1 MILEWDVPMIAEF
14 PEEELTKLVNSIQE
28 NGWDYDQLV
37 RSIKEVVTEF
47 EDDVYYSWG
56 REQTA
61 EVINEIK
68 RRMGGVQLT
77 MFNDPFGVPE
87 DYNEGWQ

>member
-1 MILEWDVPMIAEF
+1 MILEWDVPMFAEF
-14 PEEELTKLVNSIQE
+14 PEEELTKLVDSIQE

-37 RSIKEVVTEF
+37 KAIKGVVNGF

-56 REQTA
+56 REQTD

-68 RRMGGVQLT
+68 RRIGGVQLS
-77 MFNDPFGVPE
+77 MFDDPFGVPE

>member
-1 MILEWDVPMIAEF
+1 MTLEWNVPMIAEF
-14 PEEELTKLVNSIQE
+14 PEEELTKLVDSIQE

-56 REQTA
+56 RGQTA

-68 RRMGGVQLT
+68 RRIGGVQLS
-77 MFNDPFGVPE
+77 MFNDPFGVPD